1 MSQRTLSFRRAEMR
15 SYDCAIRT
23 FQYLPNLPNIK
34 PFTRFDDISYAL
46 AWFSAT
52 ISVEKLQFR
61 HGLSEWGRNL
71 TASSRCHGDHFGVE
85 P

>member
-23 FQYLPNLPNIK
+23 FQYLANVPNIK
-34 PFTRFDDISYAL
+34 PFTRFGDISYAL

-52 ISVEKLQFR
+52 ISIEKLQFKR
-61 HGLSEWGRNL
+61 GLR
-71 TASSRCHGDHFGVE
+71 D
-85 P
+85 